1 MRFLCRAPAP
11 EFAARS
17 TLLRGLLR
25 IVRTRLFKFTP
36 SLLLTDEFEH
46 VLFRLHS
53 PGVLDLFGLTC
64 VDEALLNDVPWIAMI
79 FVRHLAAARVAHR
92 ETPSG
97 LCRNTGQTP
106 CRAAPARRS
115 LLLRLLRRDQQQP
128 LDLASRVPQGL
139 IDVAEVRFTRGS
151 GRGRP
156 TKVPRIRRTRP
167 TLPECSL
174 PRGIGHRRGVWE
186 DLAHGSSDDF
196 GAMKP
201 HDLFP
206 HLVHEPKDV
215 LGADRNRD

>member
-97 LCRNTGQTP
+97 FVSEHGADAVP
-106 CRAAPARRS
+106 GRACASVGS
-115 LLLRLLRRDQQQP
+115 LLLRLLRRDQEQP

-139 IDVAEVRFTRGS
+139 IDV
-151 GRGRP
+151 
-156 TKVPRIRRTRP
+156 
-167 TLPECSL
+167 
-174 PRGIGHRRGVWE
+174 
-186 DLAHGSSDDF
+186 
-196 GAMKP
+196 
-201 HDLFP
+201 
-206 HLVHEPKDV
+206 
-215 LGADRNRD
+215 

>member
-97 LCRNTGQTP
+97 FALVRCREAGLAGAGHACSDETRTIRNTEDRHELGDV
-106 CRAAPARRS
+106 CRDRALRDAQRTRDLARAVPAAKKIH
-115 LLLRLLRRDQQQP
+115 D
-128 LDLASRVPQGL
+128 LDL
-139 IDVAEVRFTRGS
+139 
-151 GRGRP
+151 
-156 TKVPRIRRTRP
+156 PRREAMTPTRP
-167 TLPECSL
+167 PWSARSHDSRCSKNAC
-174 PRGIGHRRGVWE
+174 R
-186 DLAHGSSDDF
+186 
-196 GAMKP
+196 
-201 HDLFP
+201 
-206 HLVHEPKDV
+206 KD
-215 LGADRNRD
+215 AQ